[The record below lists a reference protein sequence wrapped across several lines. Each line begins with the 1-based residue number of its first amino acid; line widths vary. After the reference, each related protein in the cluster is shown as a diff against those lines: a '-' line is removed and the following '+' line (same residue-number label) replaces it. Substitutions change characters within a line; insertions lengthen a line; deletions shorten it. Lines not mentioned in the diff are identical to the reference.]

1 MAEGSQV
8 ADATADAAGETAGTD
23 GGGAETGAGGAET
36 GAGGAETGGT
46 ETGGAETGGA
56 ETGGADKGQ
65 GWLRRLFRY
74 CWRYRGDVLLA
85 LGASLA
91 GMAVMALVPLVPKLI
106 IDDVIVRHER
116 SLAPW
121 ATLLIVAALVVYV
134 LTYVRRFYGGR
145 LALDVQHALR
155 TDMYASITRLDGRR
169 QDNLSTGQVIGRGTS
184 DLQLIQGLLF
194 MVPMLI
200 GNILL
205 FLVSL
210 VVMAVLSPLL
220 TVVAL
225 AVAPALWILASR
237 SRTRLFPATWYA
249 QGQAAAVA
257 GVVDGA
263 VTGVRVVKGFGQE
276 AQETDK
282 LREAGRRLFAARL
295 RTVRLNSRYT
305 PALQAVPALGQV
317 AMLAL
322 GGWMAT
328 RGQISLGTFVA
339 FSTYL
344 AQLVGPVRMLTMVL
358 TIGQQAR
365 AGVERVFELIDTE
378 PVIHERPDARELP
391 EDAPAT
397 VEFDRVSFGYDPE
410 RPVLS
415 EVSLR
420 IEPGETLAVVG
431 ASGSGKSTLSMLL
444 PRFYDVSSGAVRIGG
459 HDVREL
465 TYDSLRGAI
474 GLVPED
480 SFLFSDTVRANLAY
494 GLPDASEERIRA
506 AARAAQADGFISAL
520 PDGYDTEVGE
530 QGLTLSGGQRQRLA
544 LARAIL
550 TDPRLLIL
558 DDATSA
564 VDARVEHE
572 IHEALRGVMAGR
584 TTLLIAHRPS
594 TLALADRIAVMERG
608 RVVDVGTDA
617 ELRARSALYRNL
629 LTEDA
634 APDVPAVPSAPA
646 VPDVPA
652 VPSAPATPAA
662 PGGDGA
668 ARTAAPAAGNGSR
681 PWAGADGPA
690 HAEPRGGGAH
700 AAGFAGAFGGE
711 AAASGLA
718 EPCLEEEPSADGDRP
733 ARGREGCSR
742 PAAGPRARGGDDP
755 AHASGEADGDGVASE
770 PWIRPAGDGADGAVQ
785 AGGARPRYGDAPG
798 HAAADAA
805 GPDAGRPSR
814 RGGDGA
820 APEPWARPDDGEG
833 RCRPHGGDDP
843 DHARAGDGDGAGFAG
858 VSSGGPGARPGG
870 AGAARGRQVTP
881 ELWVRPA
888 GDGRKAGAPAVAAVA
903 GPGMA
908 GALSGMPAT
917 PELLAKVAALP
928 PATDTPD
935 IDEEAATRAEETY
948 GLRRLLRG
956 FGAPLALALLLVALD
971 ALAGLLLPVLI
982 RHGIDQGV
990 QRLALGAVW
999 TASGLALLVV
1009 LAQWA
1014 VQVGETRLT
1023 GRTGERVL
1031 YALRVKIFAQLQ
1043 RLGLDYYER
1052 ELTGKI
1058 MTRMTTDVDAL
1069 STFLQTGLVTAVV
1082 SLLTFFGI
1090 LVALLV
1096 IDVQLALVVF
1106 LTLPPLI
1113 IGTVLFRRRS
1123 VKAYQLA
1130 RERVS
1135 VVNADLQ
1142 ESVAGLRIVQAFRRE
1157 RSGRERFAA
1166 RSDAYRQAR
1175 LRGQRLISVYFPFVQ
1190 LLSSVASALVL
1201 IVGAGRV
1208 GDGTLT
1214 TGALVA
1220 YLLYIDLFFA
1230 PVQQLSQVFDGYQQA
1245 TVSLGR
1251 IQELLREPTTTPVA
1265 DAPREV
1271 GAMRGEIA
1279 FEDVRFRYGDGEE
1292 ALAGISLTI
1301 PAGQTVAFVGETGA
1315 GKSTLVKLVARFY
1328 DPTGGAVRVDGA
1340 DLRELDLTEYRGHL
1354 GVVPQEPYLFAGTV
1368 RDAIAYGRPDASDAE
1383 VEAAARAV
1391 GAHEM
1396 VASLDGGYLHEVAER
1411 GRNLSAG
1418 QRQLIALARAELVD
1432 PDILLLD
1439 EATAAL
1445 DLATEALVNQATDR
1459 LTGRRTTLV
1468 VAHRLTTAA
1477 RADRVVVLDHGRVV
1491 EDGTHEEL
1499 VARDGRY
1506 ATLWRTFMGETAPAV
1521 A

>member
-1 MAEGSQV
+1 MAGVAADV
-8 ADATADAAGETAGTD
+8 ADETDETGKKDAAGSDAGR
-23 GGGAETGAGGAET
+23 
-36 GAGGAETGGT
+36 
-46 ETGGAETGGA
+46 
-56 ETGGADKGQ
+56 
-65 GWLRRLFRY
+65 GWVRRLFGY
-74 CWRYRGDVLLA
+74 CWQYRSDVLLA

-106 IDDVIVRHER
+106 IDDVIVKHDR

-121 ATLLIVAALVVYV
+121 AILLIVAALVVYV

-155 TDMYASITRLDGRR
+155 TEMFAAIARFDGRR
-169 QDNLSTGQVIGRGTS
+169 QDKLSTGQIIGRATS
-184 DLQLIQGLLF
+184 DLQLIQGVLF
-194 MVPMLI
+194 MVPMMI

-237 SRTRLFPATWYA
+237 SRIRLFPATWYA

-282 LREAGRRLFAARL
+282 LRGVGRRLFAARL

-328 RGQISLGTFVA
+328 RGQITLGTFVA

-344 AQLVGPVRMLTMVL
+344 AQLVGPVRMLTMLL

-378 PVIHERPDARELP
+378 PVIDERPDARELP

-550 TDPRLLIL
+550 TDPRLLVL

-594 TLALADRIAVMERG
+594 TLALADRIAVMKRG
-608 RVVDVGTDA
+608 RVVDVGTDK
-617 ELRARSALYRNL
+617 ELRARSAVYRRL
-629 LTEDA
+629 LTDDTESVA
-634 APDVPAVPSAPA
+634 AR
-646 VPDVPA
+646 
-652 VPSAPATPAA
+652 
-662 PGGDGA
+662 GGDDAEHAVGL
-668 ARTAAPAAGNGSR
+668 AGG
-681 PWAGADGPA
+681 
-690 HAEPRGGGAH
+690 
-700 AAGFAGAFGGE
+700 FGGE
-711 AAASGLA
+711 AAATALVVPC
-718 EPCLEEEPSADGDRP
+718 PCLDGEP
-733 ARGREGCSR
+733 REGGDHAAELR
-742 PAAGPRARGGDDP
+742 PRGGDDP
-755 AHASGEADGDGVASE
+755 EHADGC
-770 PWIRPAGDGADGAVQ
+770 P
-785 AGGARPRYGDAPG
+785 
-798 HAAADAA
+798 
-805 GPDAGRPSR
+805 
-814 RGGDGA
+814 
-820 APEPWARPDDGEG
+820 
-833 RCRPHGGDDP
+833 
-843 DHARAGDGDGAGFAG
+843 
-858 VSSGGPGARPGG
+858 RPGG
-870 AGAARGRQVTP
+870 VTP
-881 ELWVRPA
+881 KLWVRPD
-888 GDGRKAGAPAVAAVA
+888 GDGRKDGTAVGTGAVA
-903 GPGMA
+903 GGPGLA

-935 IDEEAATRAEETY
+935 IDEERAARPEESY

-956 FGAPLALALLLVALD
+956 FGGPLAVALLLVAVD
-971 ALAGLLLPVLI
+971 AIAGLLLPVLI

-990 QRLALGAVW
+990 QRLSLGAVW
-999 TASGLALLVV
+999 AASGLALLVV

-1014 VQVGETRLT
+1014 AQIGETQMT

-1090 LVALLV
+1090 LVALLI
-1096 IDVQLALVVF
+1096 IDVELALVVF

-1113 IGTVLFRRRS
+1113 IGTVVFRRRS
-1123 VKAYQLA
+1123 VKAYELA

-1157 RSGRERFAA
+1157 RSGRERFAE

-1175 LRGQRLISVYFPFVQ
+1175 VRGQRLISVYFPFVQ

-1208 GDGTLT
+1208 QDGTLT
-1214 TGALVA
+1214 AGALVA

-1251 IQELLREPTTTPVA
+1251 IQELLREPTSTPVT
-1265 DAPREV
+1265 DTPREV
-1271 GAMRGEIA
+1271 RAMRGEID
-1279 FEDVRFRYGDGEE
+1279 FDEVRFRYGDGEE

-1328 DPTGGAVRVDGA
+1328 DPTGGAVRVDGV
-1340 DLRELDLTEYRGHL
+1340 DLREFDLTEYRGHL

-1368 RDAIAYGRPDASDAE
+1368 RDAIAYGRPGASDAE

-1391 GAHEM
+1391 GAHDM
-1396 VASLDGGYLHEVAER
+1396 VASLDGGYLHEVSER

-1418 QRQLIALARAELVD
+1418 QRQLIALARAELVN

-1499 VARDGRY
+1499 VALDGRY
-1506 ATLWRTFMGETAPAV
+1506 AALWRTFMGETAPATV
-1521 A
+1521 

>member
-1 MAEGSQV
+1 MAADV
-8 ADATADAAGETAGTD
+8 ADETDETGKKDAAGPDAGR
-23 GGGAETGAGGAET
+23 
-36 GAGGAETGGT
+36 
-46 ETGGAETGGA
+46 
-56 ETGGADKGQ
+56 
-65 GWLRRLFRY
+65 GWVRRLFGY
-74 CWRYRGDVLLA
+74 CWQYRSDVLLA

-106 IDDVIVRHER
+106 IDDVIVKHDR

-121 ATLLIVAALVVYV
+121 AILLIVAALVVYV

-155 TDMYASITRLDGRR
+155 TEMFAAIARFDGRR
-169 QDNLSTGQVIGRGTS
+169 QDKLSTGQIIGRATS
-184 DLQLIQGLLF
+184 DLQLIQGVLF
-194 MVPMLI
+194 MVPMMI

-237 SRTRLFPATWYA
+237 SRIRLFPATWYA

-282 LREAGRRLFAARL
+282 LRGVGRRLFAARL

-328 RGQISLGTFVA
+328 RGQITLGTFVA

-344 AQLVGPVRMLTMVL
+344 AQLVGPVRMLTMLL

-365 AGVERVFELIDTE
+365 AGVERVFELIDTA
-378 PVIHERPDARELP
+378 PVIDERPDARELP

-444 PRFYDVSSGAVRIGG
+444 PRFYDVSFGAVRIGG

-550 TDPRLLIL
+550 TDPRLLVL

-572 IHEALRGVMAGR
+572 IHQALRGVMAGR

-608 RVVDVGTDA
+608 RVVDVGTDK
-617 ELRARSALYRNL
+617 ELRARSAVYRRL
-629 LTEDA
+629 LTDDTASVA
-634 APDVPAVPSAPA
+634 AR
-646 VPDVPA
+646 
-652 VPSAPATPAA
+652 
-662 PGGDGA
+662 GGDDAEHAVGL
-668 ARTAAPAAGNGSR
+668 AGG
-681 PWAGADGPA
+681 
-690 HAEPRGGGAH
+690 
-700 AAGFAGAFGGE
+700 FGGE
-711 AAASGLA
+711 AAATALV
-718 EPCLEEEPSADGDRP
+718 EPCPCLDGEP
-733 ARGREGCSR
+733 REGGDHAAELR
-742 PAAGPRARGGDDP
+742 PRGGDDP
-755 AHASGEADGDGVASE
+755 EHADGC
-770 PWIRPAGDGADGAVQ
+770 P
-785 AGGARPRYGDAPG
+785 
-798 HAAADAA
+798 
-805 GPDAGRPSR
+805 
-814 RGGDGA
+814 
-820 APEPWARPDDGEG
+820 
-833 RCRPHGGDDP
+833 
-843 DHARAGDGDGAGFAG
+843 
-858 VSSGGPGARPGG
+858 RPGG
-870 AGAARGRQVTP
+870 VTP
-881 ELWVRPA
+881 KLWVRSD
-888 GDGRKAGAPAVAAVA
+888 GDGRKDGTAVGTGAVA
-903 GPGMA
+903 GGPGLA

-935 IDEEAATRAEETY
+935 IDEERAARPEESY

-956 FGAPLALALLLVALD
+956 FGGPLAVALLLVAVD
-971 ALAGLLLPVLI
+971 AIAGLLLPVLI

-990 QRLALGAVW
+990 QRLSLGAVW
-999 TASGLALLVV
+999 AASGLALLVV

-1014 VQVGETRLT
+1014 AQIGETQMT

-1090 LVALLV
+1090 LVALLI
-1096 IDVQLALVVF
+1096 IDVELALVVF

-1113 IGTVLFRRRS
+1113 IGTVVFRRRS
-1123 VKAYQLA
+1123 VKAYELA

-1157 RSGRERFAA
+1157 RSGRERFAE

-1175 LRGQRLISVYFPFVQ
+1175 VRGQRLISVYFPFVQ

-1208 GDGTLT
+1208 QDGTLT
-1214 TGALVA
+1214 AGALVA

-1251 IQELLREPTTTPVA
+1251 IQELLREPTSTPVT
-1265 DAPREV
+1265 DTPREV
-1271 GAMRGEIA
+1271 RAMRGEID
-1279 FEDVRFRYGDGEE
+1279 FDEVRFRYGDGEE

-1328 DPTGGAVRVDGA
+1328 DPTGGAVRVDGV
-1340 DLRELDLTEYRGHL
+1340 DLREFDLTEYRGHL

-1368 RDAIAYGRPDASDAE
+1368 RDAIAYGRPGASDAE

-1391 GAHEM
+1391 GAHDM
-1396 VASLDGGYLHEVAER
+1396 VASLDGGYLHEVSER

-1418 QRQLIALARAELVD
+1418 QRQLIALARAELVN

-1506 ATLWRTFMGETAPAV
+1506 AALWRTFMGETAPATV
-1521 A
+1521 

>member
-1 MAEGSQV
+1 MAGVAADV
-8 ADATADAAGETAGTD
+8 ADETD
-23 GGGAETGAGGAET
+23 ETGKRD
-36 GAGGAETGGT
+36 TGGPDA
-46 ETGGAETGGA
+46 GR
-56 ETGGADKGQ
+56 
-65 GWLRRLFRY
+65 GWVRRLFGY
-74 CWRYRGDVLLA
+74 CWQYRSDVLLA

-106 IDDVIVRHER
+106 IDDVIVKHDR

-121 ATLLIVAALVVYV
+121 AILLIVAALVVYV

-155 TDMYASITRLDGRR
+155 TEMFAAIARFDGRR
-169 QDNLSTGQVIGRGTS
+169 QDKLSTGQIIGRATS
-184 DLQLIQGLLF
+184 DLQLIQGVLF
-194 MVPMLI
+194 MVPMMI

-237 SRTRLFPATWYA
+237 SRIRLFPATWYA

-282 LREAGRRLFAARL
+282 LRGVGRRLFAARL

-328 RGQISLGTFVA
+328 RGQITLGTFVA

-344 AQLVGPVRMLTMVL
+344 AQLVGPVRMLTMLL

-378 PVIHERPDARELP
+378 PVIDERPDARELP

-550 TDPRLLIL
+550 TDPRLLVL

-608 RVVDVGTDA
+608 RVVDVGTDK
-617 ELRARSALYRNL
+617 ELRARSAVYRRL
-629 LTEDA
+629 LTD
-634 APDVPAVPSAPA
+634 D
-646 VPDVPA
+646 
-652 VPSAPATPAA
+652 
-662 PGGDGA
+662 
-668 ARTAAPAAGNGSR
+668 TASVA
-681 PWAGADGPA
+681 
-690 HAEPRGGGAH
+690 
-700 AAGFAGAFGGE
+700 
-711 AAASGLA
+711 
-718 EPCLEEEPSADGDRP
+718 
-733 ARGREGCSR
+733 
-742 PAAGPRARGGDDP
+742 ARGGDD
-755 AHASGEADGDGVASE
+755 AEHAVGLAGGFGGEAVATALVEPCPCLDGE
-770 PWIRPAGDGADGAVQ
+770 PREGGDHAAEL
-785 AGGARPRYGDAPG
+785 RPR
-798 HAAADAA
+798 
-805 GPDAGRPSR
+805 
-814 RGGDGA
+814 
-820 APEPWARPDDGEG
+820 
-833 RCRPHGGDDP
+833 GGDDP
-843 DHARAGDGDGAGFAG
+843 EHADGC
-858 VSSGGPGARPGG
+858 PRPGG
-870 AGAARGRQVTP
+870 VTP
-881 ELWVRPA
+881 KLWVRPD
-888 GDGRKAGAPAVAAVA
+888 GDGRKDGTAVGTGAVA
-903 GPGMA
+903 GGPGLA

-935 IDEEAATRAEETY
+935 IDEERAARPEESY

-956 FGAPLALALLLVALD
+956 FGGPLAVALLLVAVD
-971 ALAGLLLPVLI
+971 AIAGLLLPVLI

-990 QRLALGAVW
+990 QRLSLGAVW
-999 TASGLALLVV
+999 AASGLALLVV

-1014 VQVGETRLT
+1014 AQIGETQMT

-1090 LVALLV
+1090 LVALLI
-1096 IDVQLALVVF
+1096 IDVELALVVF

-1113 IGTVLFRRRS
+1113 IGTVVFRRRS
-1123 VKAYQLA
+1123 VKAYELA

-1157 RSGRERFAA
+1157 RSGRERFAE

-1175 LRGQRLISVYFPFVQ
+1175 VRGQRLISVYFPFVQ

-1208 GDGTLT
+1208 QDGTLT
-1214 TGALVA
+1214 AGALVA

-1251 IQELLREPTTTPVA
+1251 IQELLREPTSTPVT
-1265 DAPREV
+1265 DTPREV
-1271 GAMRGEIA
+1271 RAMRGEID
-1279 FEDVRFRYGDGEE
+1279 FDEVRFRYGDGEE

-1328 DPTGGAVRVDGA
+1328 DPTGGAVRVDGV
-1340 DLRELDLTEYRGHL
+1340 DLREFDLTEYRGHL

-1368 RDAIAYGRPDASDAE
+1368 RDAIAYGRPGASDAE

-1391 GAHEM
+1391 GAHDM
-1396 VASLDGGYLHEVAER
+1396 VASLDGGYLHEVSER

-1418 QRQLIALARAELVD
+1418 QRQLIALARAELVN

-1506 ATLWRTFMGETAPAV
+1506 AALWRTFMGETAPATV
-1521 A
+1521 